1 MSSQTGSRA
10 QWLPLGVTGRAMGGS
25 EAELFASGSLSPLN
39 TGVCLRIDGE
49 SVEKKTRIRHRTL

>member
-10 QWLPLGVTGRAMGGS
+10 QWLPLGVTGRAMEA
-25 EAELFASGSLSPLN
+25 EAELFAAGPLSPLN